1 MTFIRKIL
9 LIISIV
15 LINICF
21 AQQQAIDSIID
32 NGGCF
37 VDSEMPQFIGGIDS
51 LKKFISRNFDLSVD
65 KTCSVGKIYLK
76 FAVEENGTLTNIKV
90 LRGLS
95 NKLDAEAIRVLSIMP
110 KWKPAKING
119 KPIRMFM
126 NLPLKFG

>member
-9 LIISIV
+9 LIVSIV
-15 LINICF
+15 LTNICF
-21 AQQQAIDSIID
+21 AQQQVIDSIIN

-37 VDSEMPQFIGGIDS
+37 VDAEMPQFSGGIDS
-51 LKKFISRNFDLSVD
+51 LIKFISKNFNLSVD

-76 FAVEENGTLTNIKV
+76 FAVEEDGALTNIKV
-90 LRGLS
+90 IRGLS

-110 KWKPAKING
+110 KWKPAKSNG
-119 KPIRMFM
+119 KPIRMFI